1 MTTKPTE
8 VVVAVAFD
16 KDGRFLMTSRPE
28 GKVYAGYWEFPGG
41 KQEAGE
47 TVEQCIVR
55 EIREELGVCCR
66 VGNFLMSTSKA
77 YPHGEFKS
85 MFYRAELDGTA
96 EPQPLVHQELRWVR
110 PEELAQYAFPPADV
124 EIINFL
130 RGTPEN

>member
-1 MTTKPTE
+1 MKMIR
-8 VVVAVAFD
+8 VVAAVICD
-16 KDGRFLMTSRPE
+16 DIQTKH
-28 GKVYAGYWEFPGG
+28 KIYATARGYGEYKGGWEFPGG

-77 YPHGEFKS
+77 YPHGEFKL

>member
-77 YPHGEFKS
+77 YPHGEFKL

>member
-1 MTTKPTE
+1 MK
-8 VVVAVAFD
+8 VVRVVAAVICD
-16 KDGRFLMTSRPE
+16 DIQTKH
-28 GKVYAGYWEFPGG
+28 KIYATARGYGEYKGGWEFPGG

-77 YPHGEFKS
+77 YPHGEFKL

-130 RGTPEN
+130 CGTPEN